1 MSFAKVASVVFY
13 LFGVLLCLLAIIA
26 GGVSAT
32 SLLERI
38 QHGRGIMF
46 ADVEF
51 FALAALAFL
60 VPGLTLLFVAKHLSG
75 RASRGKSESTV

>member
-1 MSFAKVASVVFY
+1 MSFTKALSVVFN
-13 LFGVLLCLLAIIA
+13 LVGALLCILAIIA
-26 GGVSAT
+26 GGFSAT
-32 SLLERI
+32 ALVERI

-60 VPGLTLLFVAKHLSG
+60 VPGLTLLIVARHLT
-75 RASRGKSESTV
+75 RRVSRGKSENMV